1 MSAAPAWEQE
11 LKMTSP
17 FPSQGQ
23 DFAHGQ
29 SYREGSRRFSSD
41 TSAPA
46 HRFFPVLPLMGDCI
60 YAVTQGGIAVCIN
73 QSVLI
78 GGKKIFGD
86 ADVSET
92 ALFIGVA
99 VFCA

>member
-1 MSAAPAWEQE
+1 MGTGTEDDESFFRLKDKTLLMVKVIGKEAAVFLLLHLLP
-11 LKMTSP
+11 LT
-17 FPSQGQ
+17 
-23 DFAHGQ
+23 D
-29 SYREGSRRFSSD
+29 
-41 TSAPA
+41 
-46 HRFFPVLPLMGDCI
+46 FFPVLPLMGDCI

>member
-1 MSAAPAWEQE
+1 
-11 LKMTSP
+11 
-17 FPSQGQ
+17 
-23 DFAHGQ
+23 
-29 SYREGSRRFSSD
+29 
-41 TSAPA
+41 
-46 HRFFPVLPLMGDCI
+46 MGDYI

-86 ADVSET
+86 ADVSKM
-92 ALFIGVA
+92 AFLIGVA